1 MQIIC
6 KISINNKTY
15 VFVFNKA
22 HFGAYVYKT
31 KHQNSS
37 LKIVE
42 IIRNEDF
49 SFVQTTPFSYALIS
63 KSDLSILLYLYFQVS
78 VIFLRLEIVILYTTP
93 YNRIEHSTGYT
104 ISAIDSER
112 GY

>member
-22 HFGAYVYKT
+22 HFVAYVDKM
-31 KHQNSS
+31 KHQNSA

-42 IIRNEDF
+42 IIRNEDLVLF
-49 SFVQTTPFSYALIS
+49 SLFRLP
-63 KSDLSILLYLYFQVS
+63 
-78 VIFLRLEIVILYTTP
+78 IFRM
-93 YNRIEHSTGYT
+93 H
-104 ISAIDSER
+104 
-112 GY
+112 

>member
-22 HFGAYVYKT
+22 HFGAYVNEM
-31 KHQNSS
+31 KHQNSA

-49 SFVQTTPFSYALIS
+49 SFIFLVQTTPFSYALTP
-63 KSDLSILLYLYFQVS
+63 KSDLSLLLYLYFHVN
-78 VIFLRLEIVILYTTP
+78 VIFSRLEMVILYTIRKRCAT
-93 YNRIEHSTGYT
+93 Y
-104 ISAIDSER
+104 
-112 GY
+112 

>member
-22 HFGAYVYKT
+22 RFGAYVNKM
-31 KHQNSS
+31 KHQNSA

-42 IIRNEDF
+42 IIRIEDF
-49 SFVQTTPFSYALIS
+49 SFIFLVQTTPFSYALTP

-78 VIFLRLEIVILYTTP
+78 VIFLGLEIVILYTIRKRYAT
-93 YNRIEHSTGYT
+93 Y
-104 ISAIDSER
+104 
-112 GY
+112 

>member
-6 KISINNKTY
+6 KISINNKTH

-22 HFGAYVYKT
+22 HFGAYVNKM
-31 KHQNSS
+31 KHQNFA

-49 SFVQTTPFSYALIS
+49 SFIFLAKTTPFSYALTP

-78 VIFLRLEIVILYTTP
+78 VIFLRLEIVILC
-93 YNRIEHSTGYT
+93 T
-104 ISAIDSER
+104 IRKRYAT
-112 GY
+112 Y

>member
-22 HFGAYVYKT
+22 HVGAFVNKM
-31 KHQNSS
+31 KHLNSA

-49 SFVQTTPFSYALIS
+49 SFIFLVQTTPFSYTLTP
-63 KSDLSILLYLYFQVS
+63 KSFLSIRLYLYFQVS
-78 VIFLRLEIVILYTTP
+78 VIFLRLEIVIV
-93 YNRIEHSTGYT
+93 
-104 ISAIDSER
+104 
-112 GY
+112 

>member
-22 HFGAYVYKT
+22 HFVAYVNKM
-31 KHQNSS
+31 KHQNSA

-49 SFVQTTPFSYALIS
+49 SFIFLVQTTPFSYALTP
-63 KSDLSILLYLYFQVS
+63 KSDLSILLYLYFLVS
-78 VIFLRLEIVILYTTP
+78 VIFLRLEIAILYKIRKRYAT
-93 YNRIEHSTGYT
+93 Y
-104 ISAIDSER
+104 
-112 GY
+112 

>member
-22 HFGAYVYKT
+22 HFGAYVNKM
-31 KHQNSS
+31 KHQNSA

-49 SFVQTTPFSYALIS
+49 SFIFLVQTTPFSYALTP

-78 VIFLRLEIVILYTTP
+78 VIFLRLEIVILYTIRKRYAT
-93 YNRIEHSTGYT
+93 Y
-104 ISAIDSER
+104 
-112 GY
+112 